1 MRSLFW
7 LLGAIAVVAGCG
19 RLYAL
24 IRLLGH
30 ALSLPAYVRSYRARR
45 RRERAHA
52 ALSSALQAYYE
63 GRYSRAEKEAAVAFE
78 GGSAPALAALLAA
91 RSAHQLRDF
100 QRRDRWLHRADAQ
113 GERMHSASLA
123 TRAELALEDRD
134 FATARDALRNLH
146 SVRPKQIATTRML
159 LRAERGAG
167 AWDEVLRLA
176 TQLGKRDAIAPA
188 LAEEYKVQ
196 AMVELLGRSAADE
209 GAFERRWRGIEAKD
223 RVHPRIAVAAAR
235 HANQLGKGS
244 MAREILE
251 RALAAEWSPPLVG
264 LYAELPAEM
273 GGEAKAAEA
282 PAPDGSRAP
291 VAFTA
296 KLPAEMGEEAK
307 AAEARE
313 RIERAESWL
322 LEHARD
328 AQLLATLGRLCAHAG
343 LWGKARSFLEASV
356 SFEET
361 RSGYLELAG
370 PAEPLAQVRL
380 RQRGVDALLGHVDAA
395 DFPAYP
401 GGVPPH
407 ARPARGLHEPG
418 GNVAQHLA
426 AQAGVELGE
435 VVDPDVGLCIGVGD
449 LAEKHRIDAVPLS
462 DALRGIRI
470 ELIASHRG
478 EHRLAAAELD
488 KPRSRLRCLDLLL
501 ELLRRARAAGAAR
514 VGREIDHAERTVPL
528 QIDARRHADK
538 HRAGAPVP
546 GSQ

>member
-1 MRSLFW
+1 MVRSIEQPDDNTVNVIVSLTT
-7 LLGAIAVVAGCG
+7 AGCPIRNHFQTAVAEKVQALGVPQVNVGFDVLSDQEKQTLSQRLG
-19 RLYAL
+19 RNGGLPQGAL
-24 IRLLGH
+24 
-30 ALSLPAYVRSYRARR
+30 
-45 RRERAHA
+45 A
-52 ALSSALQAYYE
+52 AVKNVICVGSGKGGVGKSTVTTNLAAALQAYYE
-63 GRYSRAEKEAAVAFE
+63 GRYSRAEKEATVAFE

-91 RSAHQLRDF
+91 RSAHQMRDF
-100 QRRDRWLHRADAQ
+100 QRRDRWLDRADAQ

-196 AMVELLGRSAADE
+196 AMIELLGRSAADE

-251 RALAAEWSPPLVG
+251 RALAAEWSPPLVA
-264 LYAELPAEM
+264 LYAE
-273 GGEAKAAEA
+273 
-282 PAPDGSRAP
+282 
-291 VAFTA
+291 
-296 KLPAEMGEEAK
+296 LPAEMGEEAK

-361 RSGYLELAG
+361 RSVYLELA
-370 PAEPLAQVRL
+370 R
-380 RQRGVDALLGHVDAA
+380 
-395 DFPAYP
+395 
-401 GGVPPH
+401 
-407 ARPARGLHEPG
+407 
-418 GNVAQHLA
+418 
-426 AQAGVELGE
+426 
-435 VVDPDVGLCIGVGD
+435 
-449 LAEKHRIDAVPLS
+449 LAERLGQSTDAQQLY
-462 DALRGIRI
+462 RR
-470 ELIASHRG
+470 
-478 EHRLAAAELD
+478 AAEL
-488 KPRSRLRCLDLLL
+488 
-501 ELLRRARAAGAAR
+501 A
-514 VGREIDHAERTVPL
+514 
-528 QIDARRHADK
+528 
-538 HRAGAPVP
+538 
-546 GSQ
+546 